1 MINFDL
7 LNLQMLPRIEKRLN
21 EIRKMPQPDKYDSI
35 TDMIANISLSP
46 DEKLKLRGRLFSEF
60 GYTIKDFN
68 EAFACR
74 FSLVL
79 YEKVGRGC

>member
-74 FSLVL
+74 FSLYM
-79 YEKVGRGC
+79 YEHVGRGR